1 MQTLDK
7 VNNEPKD
14 TSSLCRMLDIDVVI
28 QNSYENARKHSSI
41 KSIDIALKKYIRT
54 KDQKQYSAYGY
65 QLQRSC
71 RLGLLSRRK
80 ANSPGH
86 SMSSYHEILT
96 IKLYI

>member
-41 KSIDIALKKYIRT
+41 KSIDIALKK
-54 KDQKQYSAYGY
+54 
-65 QLQRSC
+65 
-71 RLGLLSRRK
+71 
-80 ANSPGH
+80 
-86 SMSSYHEILT
+86 
-96 IKLYI
+96 LYTH